1 MYYYTLLRIICHK
14 RCKNPGYCALYDTL
28 CQILLFNKQEI
39 AIEKLINRKMEKRNQ
54 KIIGLLIALTGLFC
68 FIVALLQVE
77 DIFRTGD
84 HLSVLFSVSI
94 FIVGTLIIEKS

>member
-1 MYYYTLLRIICHK
+1 
-14 RCKNPGYCALYDTL
+14 
-28 CQILLFNKQEI
+28 
-39 AIEKLINRKMEKRNQ
+39 MEKRNQ

>member
-1 MYYYTLLRIICHK
+1 
-14 RCKNPGYCALYDTL
+14 
-28 CQILLFNKQEI
+28 
-39 AIEKLINRKMEKRNQ
+39 MEKRNQ
-54 KIIGLLIALTGLFC
+54 TIIGLLIALTGLFC